1 MSSQEFWKMAD
12 AAQSRT
18 AWLADSKF
26 ASISRCDVNTL
37 RKFLIQYR
45 FFTIY
50 YIGDLAH
57 LVAKLPFGRLRS
69 FMAHVLDEEL
79 GSGDERSAHPEV
91 YDAFLRSIGVDQ
103 QALEAGIPSNMVML
117 EEIRQALLS
126 EPYPYGV
133 GLRGMGGE
141 CMCQVYLANLH
152 RHLLHNAYIQEHR
165 DDVDWRFWDIHV
177 GPLDVHHREETR
189 ALLDQLILNSPELS
203 RQISDGYQA
212 SIRTWDQFWTN
223 IADAAMPSRVVDP
236 RKHEHPITNG
246 DAPASDHGR
255 VIRT

>member
-1 MSSQEFWKMAD
+1 MSTQQFWKMAD
-12 AAQSRT
+12 AAQSETER
-18 AWLADSKF
+18 LANSKF
-26 ASISRCDVNTL
+26 GNIAHCDVDTL
-37 RKFLIQYR
+37 RKLLVQYR

-50 YIGDLAH
+50 YISDLSY
-57 LVAKLPFGRLRS
+57 LVAKLPFGKLRS

-79 GSGDERSAHPEV
+79 GSGDERQAHPEV
-91 YDAFLRSIGVDQ
+91 YDSFLRSIGVDER
-103 QALEAGIPSNMVML
+103 ALEAGISDNLAML
-117 EEIRQALLS
+117 EEIQQALLR

-152 RHLLHNAYIQEHR
+152 GHLVHNPYIQANR
-165 DDVDWRFWDIHV
+165 DNVDWRFWDIHV

-189 ALLDQLILNSPELS
+189 ALLDQLILSTPELS

-223 IADAAMPSRVVDP
+223 IADAAV
-236 RKHEHPITNG
+236 
-246 DAPASDHGR
+246 PADQIGQALLHRDGSALVSSAR
-255 VIRT
+255 S